1 MKSKFD
7 LYQLI
12 TPNIDDYAQYGMASV
27 YGYAQKRGYSYS
39 VQRSQLVE
47 DMHVNWTKIEMI
59 RQALVSSASEWIVL
73 FDADLILMNS
83 EISLDFFIKKV
94 PSNIHIL
101 MPGDT
106 HFFKW
111 RKPNAGFIMVR
122 RSQQGRKIVDEWMK
136 ASRGEGRHLADKHPR
151 NQGVYW
157 NYVMPKFYNNQQLIS
172 RRYCA
177 KYHWFYRFIGHGKF
191 AFHITQTDDQNR
203 SENMKKLVSQKV
215 PITIIEWATAKLR
228 SHRSGLLKLL

>member
-12 TPNIDDYAQYGMASV
+12 TSNIDDYAQYGMASV
-27 YGYAQKRGYSYS
+27 YEYAQKHGYSYS

-59 RQALVSSASEWIVL
+59 RQALLSSASEWVVL

-83 EISLDFFIKKV
+83 EISLDFFIEKV

-111 RKPNAGFIMVR
+111 RKPNAGFIIVR
-122 RSQQGRKIVDEWMK
+122 RSEEGIKIVNDWINAARDEG
-136 ASRGEGRHLADKHPR
+136 SELADRHPR
-151 NQGVYW
+151 NQRIYW
-157 NYVMPKFYNNQQLIS
+157 KYVMPKFYNNQQLIS
-172 RRYCA
+172 RKYCA
-177 KYHWFYRFIGHGKF
+177 KYHWFYRFIGHGIF
-191 AFHITQTDDQNR
+191 AFHITQSNIKAR
-203 SENMKKLVSQKV
+203 SEIMKKLLLRNTKEES
-215 PITIIEWATAKLR
+215 IEWVIAHLK
-228 SHRSGLLKLL
+228 SHGSGLLKLL

>member
-27 YGYAQKRGYSYS
+27 YGYAQKHGYSYS

-59 RQALVSSASEWIVL
+59 RQALLLSASKWIVL

-83 EISLDFFIKKV
+83 EISLDFFIEKM

-136 ASRGEGRHLADKHPR
+136 ASRGEGNELANKHPR
-151 NQGVYW
+151 NQRIYW
-157 NYVMPKFYNNQQLIS
+157 KYVMPKFYNNQQLIS
-172 RRYCA
+172 RKYCA
-177 KYHWFYRFIGHGKF
+177 KYHWFYRFIGHGIF
-191 AFHITQTDDQNR
+191 AFHITQSNIKTR
-203 SENMKKLVSQKV
+203 SKIMKKLLLQNTKEER
-215 PITIIEWATAKLR
+215 IEWVIAHLK
-228 SHRSGLLKLL
+228 SHGSGLLKLL

>member
-27 YGYAQKRGYSYS
+27 YEYAQKHGYSYS

-59 RQALVSSASEWIVL
+59 RQALLSSASEWVVL

-83 EISLDFFIKKV
+83 EISLDFFIEKV

-111 RKPNAGFIMVR
+111 RKPNAGFIIVR
-122 RSQQGRKIVDEWMK
+122 RSEEGIKIVNDWIN
-136 ASRGEGRHLADKHPR
+136 ASRGKGSELADKHPR
-151 NQGVYW
+151 NQRIYW
-157 NYVMPKFYNNQQLIS
+157 KYVMPKFYNNQQLIS
-172 RRYCA
+172 RKYCA
-177 KYHWFYRFIGHGKF
+177 KYHWFYRFIGHGIF
-191 AFHITQTDDQNR
+191 AFHITQSNIKIR
-203 SENMKKLVSQKV
+203 SEIMKKLLLQNTKEES
-215 PITIIEWATAKLR
+215 IEWVIAHLK
-228 SHRSGLLKLL
+228 SHGSGLLKLL

>member
-27 YGYAQKRGYSYS
+27 YRYAQKHGYSYS
-39 VQRSQLVE
+39 VQRSQLIE

-59 RQALVSSASEWIVL
+59 RQALVSSVSEWIVL

-83 EISLDFFIKKV
+83 EISLDFFIENI

-101 MPGDT
+101 MPADT

-122 RSQQGRKIVDEWMK
+122 RSEEGIKIVNDWIS
-136 ASRGEGRHLADKHPR
+136 ASRGEGSELANKHPR
-151 NQGVYW
+151 NQRIYW
-157 NYVMPKFYNNQQLIS
+157 KYVMPKFYNNQQLIS
-172 RRYCA
+172 RKYCA
-177 KYHWFYRFIGHGKF
+177 KYHWFYRFIGHGIF
-191 AFHITQTDDQNR
+191 AFHITQSNIKTR
-203 SENMKKLVSQKV
+203 SEIMKKLLLQNTKEER
-215 PITIIEWATAKLR
+215 IEWVIAHLK
-228 SHRSGLLKLL
+228 SHGSGLLKLL

>member
-1 MKSKFD
+1 
-7 LYQLI
+7 
-12 TPNIDDYAQYGMASV
+12 
-27 YGYAQKRGYSYS
+27 
-39 VQRSQLVE
+39 
-47 DMHVNWTKIEMI
+47 
-59 RQALVSSASEWIVL
+59 
-73 FDADLILMNS
+73 
-83 EISLDFFIKKV
+83 
-94 PSNIHIL
+94 

-191 AFHITQTDDQNR
+191 AFHITQTDDENR
-203 SENMKKLVSQKV
+203 SENMKKLVLQKV
-215 PITIIEWATAKLR
+215 TATIIEWATAKLR